1 MITNITNHKKK
12 GRYKKMD
19 SLKNFFNSFDE
30 TTKKGLCIALSIIM
44 LFGTGYLIGAAT
56 NTSKTEAVEVV
67 ATTTAAPETTTA
79 APETTTAAPE
89 TTTAAPQTTT
99 VAAPADTTAA
109 APETTTAAAAPSTG
123 VPSTPEEIVALYNE
137 SAGKIKTTAV
147 RATRNYQDMRINKLE
162 VPSALQSLA
171 DGAIAKFVK
180 PNMEPQVYE
189 GTEAVKEK
197 YPVSGT
203 DFASKLK
210 VEYVDTITCTDNG
223 TEYVIDIKMKDQQNP
238 VYRSGEG
245 VASIFWTMN
254 VDDIANNAPGFQSC
268 ELFYYNC
275 KATVKIDK
283 ATGNMIYSKFD
294 YNYTMDIVIKMLGT
308 LNAKA
313 DMTVVEEYT
322 IEY

>member
-1 MITNITNHKKK
+1 MNKIKDFWESYDAVTRKA
-12 GRYKKMD
+12 
-19 SLKNFFNSFDE
+19 
-30 TTKKGLCIALSIIM
+30 LCIALSLIM
-44 LFGTGYLIGAAT
+44 LFSSGYLVGALSSENPVSAPAEQTVQADAT
-56 NTSKTEAVEVV
+56 VSPEQ
-67 ATTTAAPETTTA
+67 TTAAPEQTTA
-79 APETTTAAPE
+79 APEQTTAAPE
-89 TTTAAPQTTT
+89 QTTA
-99 VAAPADTTAA
+99 PAQQS
-109 APETTTAAAAPSTG
+109 AAPSTG
-123 VPSTPEEIVALYNE
+123 SYSTPEEIVALFNE

-147 RATRNYQDMRINKLE
+147 RATRNYQDMKINSLE

-180 PNMEPQVYE
+180 PNMTPEVYE

-245 VASIFWTMN
+245 VGSIFWTMN
-254 VDDIANNAPGFQSC
+254 IDDIANNAPGFQSG
-268 ELFYYNC
+268 ELHYYNC
-275 KATVKIDK
+275 TATAKIDK
-283 ATGNMIYSKFD
+283 ATGNMTYTKFD
-294 YNYTMDIVIKMLGT
+294 YNFDMIVSIKMLAT

-313 DMTVVEEYT
+313 AMTVTEEYV

>member
-1 MITNITNHKKK
+1 MFIKK
-12 GRYKKMD
+12 GIKKMD
-19 SLKNFFNSFDE
+19 RIKDFWNSFDE
-30 TTKKGLCIALSIIM
+30 TFRKGLCIALSIIM
-44 LFGTGYLIGAAT
+44 LFSTGYLIGAAT
-56 NTSKTEAVEVV
+56 NTSKTEAAEVV
-67 ATTTAAPETTTA
+67 ATTTAAPQTTTK
-79 APETTTAAPE
+79 APE

-99 VAAPADTTAA
+99 VAAPESTTAAPSQDAPADTTAA
-109 APETTTAAAAPSTG
+109 APVAGAPT
-123 VPSTPEEIVALYNE
+123 TPEEIVALYNE

-313 DMTVVEEYT
+313 DMTVLEEYT

>member
-1 MITNITNHKKK
+1 MDMIKDFWN
-12 GRYKKMD
+12 D
-19 SLKNFFNSFDE
+19 FDE
-30 TTKKGLCIALSIIM
+30 AARKGLCIALSIIM
-44 LFGTGYLIGAAT
+44 LFSTGYITGSLT
-56 NTSKTEAVEVV
+56 NVSQSSEAPAVTDAPAVQV
-67 ATTTAAPETTTA
+67 DATTTTAAPAPVTTTAAPAPETTTA
-79 APETTTAAPE
+79 APAPE
-89 TTTAAPQTTT
+89 TTTAAPAADTQTT
-99 VAAPADTTAA
+99 AAPADTT
-109 APETTTAAAAPSTG
+109 EAAPSTG
-123 VPSTPEEIVALYNE
+123 APSTPEEIVNLYNE

-147 RATRNYQDMRINKLE
+147 RATRNYQDMKINSLE
-162 VPSALQSLA
+162 VPSALQSIA
-171 DGAIAKFVK
+171 DGAIEKFVK

-189 GTEAVKEK
+189 GTAAVKES

-254 VDDIANNAPGFQSC
+254 IDDIANNAPGFQSG

-275 KATVKIDK
+275 TATAKIDK
-283 ATGNMIYSKFD
+283 ATGNMVYTKFD

-313 DMTVVEEYT
+313 DMTVTEEYT

>member
-1 MITNITNHKKK
+1 
-12 GRYKKMD
+12 MD
-19 SLKNFFNSFDE
+19 TIKEFWNSFDE
-30 TTKKGLCIALSIIM
+30 TFRKGICIALSIIM
-44 LFGTGYLIGAAT
+44 LFSTGYLIGAAT
-56 NTSKTEAVEVV
+56 NTSKSEAVEVV
-67 ATTTAAPETTTA
+67 ATTA

-99 VAAPADTTAA
+99 AA
-109 APETTTAAAAPSTG
+109 APETTTAAPEATTAAPSQEAPADTTAAAPSTG

-147 RATRNYQDMRINKLE
+147 RATRNYQDMKINSLE

-171 DGAIAKFVK
+171 DGAIEKFVK

-245 VASIFWTMN
+245 VGSIFWTMN
-254 VDDIANNAPGFQSC
+254 IDDIANNAPGFQSG

-275 KATVKIDK
+275 TATVKIDK
-283 ATGNMIYSKFD
+283 ATGNMIYSKFN

-313 DMTVVEEYT
+313 DMTVIEEYT

>member
-1 MITNITNHKKK
+1 MGSFK
-12 GRYKKMD
+12 D
-19 SLKNFFNSFDE
+19 LWNSFDE
-30 TTKKGLCIALSIIM
+30 TFRKGLCIALSIIM
-44 LFGTGYLIGAAT
+44 VFSAGYIIGAAT
-56 NTSKTEAVEVV
+56 NTSKSEAVEVV
-67 ATTTAAPETTTA
+67 ATTA

-99 VAAPADTTAA
+99 AAAPETTTAAPEATTAAPSQEAPADTTAA
-109 APETTTAAAAPSTG
+109 APSTG
-123 VPSTPEEIVALYNE
+123 APTTPEEIVALYNE
-137 SAGKIKTTAV
+137 SAGKIKTTAT
-147 RATRNYQDMRINKLE
+147 RATRNYQDMKINSLE

-171 DGAIAKFVK
+171 DGAIEKFVK

-245 VASIFWTMN
+245 VGSIFWTMN
-254 VDDIANNAPGFQSC
+254 IDDIANNAPGFQSG
-268 ELFYYNC
+268 ELYYYNC
-275 KATVKIDK
+275 TASVKIDK
-283 ATGNMIYSKFD
+283 ATGNMIYSKFN

-313 DMTVVEEYT
+313 DMTVIEEYT